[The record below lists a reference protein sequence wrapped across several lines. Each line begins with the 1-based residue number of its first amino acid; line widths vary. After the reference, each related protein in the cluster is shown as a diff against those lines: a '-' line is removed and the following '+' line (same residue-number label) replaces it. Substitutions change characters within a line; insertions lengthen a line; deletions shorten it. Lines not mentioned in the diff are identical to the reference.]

1 MSDTISQK
9 KLRGVIVP
17 RHDTAIN
24 WAKATKFVPRDG
36 ELIVFTADDVPS
48 EEIFT
53 SDAPIWTSYDDE
65 GNLIACAYNNTTD
78 FTCLGNTQNLTSATE
93 VDGCMVDGTRVPY
106 MNLDENGT
114 YVDSGSFFN
123 LTPSNK
129 VRFKF
134 GDGKTNVN
142 LLPFVE
148 TGTQE
153 YVDLSNYYT
162 KAEIHDLI
170 SNIEGSD
177 VNLDNYYTKDEVNEF
192 AAIENITVSESVD
205 DNENKQLWLS
215 SPNKN
220 TNMVLSDDGTINV
233 DDARITAVGSPVDNS
248 DAVNKA
254 YLEEYVNNYDSVA
267 LMEVTKSDTGVLEL
281 NDVYAIQN
289 NANITVENKNVTY
302 SFYSKNFVDTKCC
315 LKDWVEN
322 FYDTNYATSEEF
334 RSCTLSEYPIEMIA
348 QFNEDNGDLAGY
360 EHLAALTGTG
370 IFVCS
375 FTALANNASINFN
388 YSNYYIGDYASIF
401 VHNLQ
406 VNATYKLIIQVEE
419 TYDEGSERYYNRI
432 PRVYLLQLANNE
444 DDSVLYVGG
453 VEPDASGNID
463 SSLMMSPTTIIV
475 SNSSDAFNNLITAT
489 YDTEYKVDQ
498 NYNEDSVIPQSGTA
512 VAEALDSLVTVM
524 KGSSIDDITAA
535 GVTSKVVILYED

>member
-1 MSDTISQK
+1 MAAK
-9 KLRGVIVP
+9 KFKGVVIP

-24 WAKATKFVPRDG
+24 WAKATTFIPNDG
-36 ELIVFTADDVPS
+36 ELIVFT
-48 EEIFT
+48 
-53 SDAPIWTSYDDE
+53 SDAQSIVDAGYDVSS
-65 GNLIACAYNNTTD
+65 TT
-78 FTCLGNTQNLTSATE
+78 AT
-93 VDGCMVDGTRVPY
+93 
-106 MNLDENGT
+106 NLDGSTGT
-114 YVDSGSFFN
+114 FIPE
-123 LTPSNK
+123 PSAK
-129 VRFKF
+129 TRFKF

-148 TGTQE
+148 TGSSNE
-153 YVDLSNYYT
+153 EGSIDLSGYAT
-162 KAEIHDLI
+162 EDW
-170 SNIEGSD
+170 
-177 VNLDNYYTKDEVNEF
+177 V
-192 AAIENITVSESVD
+192 
-205 DNENKQLWLS
+205 
-215 SPNKN
+215 
-220 TNMVLSDDGTINV
+220 
-233 DDARITAVGSPVDNS
+233 R
-248 DAVNKA
+248 
-254 YLEEYVNNYDSVA
+254 EYVNQYDSVA

-322 FYDTNYATSEEF
+322 FNDTNYATSEEF
-334 RSCTLSEYPIEMIA
+334 RSCTLSEYPIGMIVV
-348 QFNEDNGDLAGY
+348 FSEDNGELAGY
-360 EHLAALTGTG
+360 AHPTDLTGTG
-370 IFVCS
+370 IFVSS
-375 FTALANNASINFN
+375 FTALANNATINFD
-388 YSNYYIGDYASIF
+388 YSKYYPDYNQID

-475 SNSSDAFNNLITAT
+475 SDSVDAITSSPITVT

-498 NYNEDSVIPQSGTA
+498 HYNKDSVIPQSGTA

>member
-1 MSDTISQK
+1 MATK
-9 KLRGVIVP
+9 KIKGVVIP

-24 WAKATKFVPRDG
+24 WAKATTFIPSDG
-36 ELIVFTADDVPS
+36 ELIIFSSDSQSVVDAGYDVSSTTA
-48 EEIFT
+48 T
-53 SDAPIWTSYDDE
+53 
-65 GNLIACAYNNTTD
+65 
-78 FTCLGNTQNLTSATE
+78 
-93 VDGCMVDGTRVPY
+93 
-106 MNLDENGT
+106 NLDGSTGT
-114 YVDSGSFFN
+114 FIPE
-123 LTPSNK
+123 PSAK
-129 VRFKF
+129 TRFKF

-148 TGTQE
+148 TGSSETGAD
-153 YVDLSNYYT
+153 VDLSNYYNKDET
-162 KAEIHDLI
+162 KA
-170 SNIEGSD
+170 
-177 VNLDNYYTKDEVNEF
+177 
-192 AAIENITVSESVD
+192 AIVEEL
-205 DNENKQLWLS
+205 NK
-215 SPNKN
+215 
-220 TNMVLSDDGTINV
+220 
-233 DDARITAVGSPVDNS
+233 
-248 DAVNKA
+248 
-254 YLEEYVNNYDSVA
+254 YDSVA
-267 LMEVTKSDTGVLEL
+267 LMEVTKSDTGILEL

-289 NANITVENKNVTY
+289 NANITVENKDVTY

-322 FYDTNYATSEEF
+322 FYDTNFETEGEWKS
-334 RSCTLSEYPIEMIA
+334 RTLFERPIEMIA

-360 EHLAALTGTG
+360 EDLAALTGTG
-370 IFVCS
+370 IFVSS
-375 FTALANNASINFN
+375 FTALANNASINFD
-388 YSNYYIGDYASIF
+388 YSYYTGDYASIF

-475 SNSSDAFNNLITAT
+475 SDSVDAITSSPITVT

-498 NYNEDSVIPQSGTA
+498 HYNKDSVIPQSGTA
-512 VAEALDSLVTVM
+512 VEEALNSLVTVM